1 MPNNN
6 NRINFQVGY
15 NVDQASVNAVK
26 KSLQDLQNIKIKD
39 FNGPKKDLDD
49 IKLKASQV
57 ETALTNAFNV
67 NLNSLNT
74 QAFNAELQKAGLSID
89 KIYSSFSKAGAQGQ
103 VAFSRMAS
111 EVLTT
116 NMQLK
121 ETNSLVSQMGET
133 MANTVKWGIASS
145 VMNNFTNSV
154 RQAFDYVKALDSSLN
169 DIRIV
174 TKQSSD

>member
-26 KSLQDLQNIKIKD
+26 KSLQDLQNIKLKD
-39 FNGPKKDLDD
+39 FSGQKKDLDD
-49 IKLKASQV
+49 IKQKASQV
-57 ETALTNAFNV
+57 EAALNKAFNV

-74 QAFNAELQKAGLSID
+74 QAFNTELQKAGLSID
-89 KIYSSFSKAGAQGQ
+89 KIYTSFSKAGAQGQ

-121 ETNSLVSQMGET
+121 
-133 MANTVKWGIASS
+133 
-145 VMNNFTNSV
+145 
-154 RQAFDYVKALDSSLN
+154 
-169 DIRIV
+169 
-174 TKQSSD
+174 